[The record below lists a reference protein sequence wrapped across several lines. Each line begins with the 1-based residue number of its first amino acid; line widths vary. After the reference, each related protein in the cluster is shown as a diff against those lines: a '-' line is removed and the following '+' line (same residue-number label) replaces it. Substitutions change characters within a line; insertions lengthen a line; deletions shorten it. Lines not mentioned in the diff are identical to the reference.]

1 MPILTRRDVAAELK
15 AIHGVRHR
23 SLHTAFFGEADPD
36 LLSNRVVVA
45 PVEGSDARFQVEE
58 VSSELH
64 LRRALATAAPDTALA
79 LLLTYGDRVP
89 LDVEARLA
97 RGGVRHIDRGR
108 RLAARFEARSVSP
121 DLLAQKPLVD
131 ALLDLGR
138 AFGKYP
144 GLTVD
149 LDAGWRAF
157 LGELTPL
164 GGGPPSEDG
173 VLTMAVL
180 RTGGPA
186 FAKRCQD
193 WPGLRES
200 LHAWLLLAAGPVAK
214 IAWRA
219 WEADEGLKAGALTFL
234 LQACAEGLGAGRH
247 AYVRG
252 LLRPV
257 LEQLDPDLRDA
268 FAAGAPFLRRWGGLA
283 DRLWLALQ
291 GIPGAAG
298 DVLRAADDVLPREPE
313 VDEALAPSPYLPR
326 ALALVRQR
334 LAAALTS
341 AAQAP
346 DRALVEA
353 AMAAEK
359 RFADHRLAQ
368 VEAERPALERARMAL
383 RLLAWRHR
391 RAQGAEAIEARPP
404 VEQAPAIAAA
414 YAQEGGF
421 VDRARQTLRGSGL
434 DEFGKACAA
443 VLDGV
448 DALRDAQDER
458 FARALD
464 AWTSRGRPPSGAL
477 PIEAAIDELAV
488 KFLAKSDRRRLLV
501 VLMDGM
507 SWERCVEL
515 LLDLEQHGFAPIGE
529 HFTRG
534 LRPVMAAIPTVT
546 DVSRSAFFAG
556 KLPRPGEAL
565 SASGDVQRFAGHKG
579 LQKLG
584 LSPRL
589 LLGGDAVARDGAATA
604 KALDLVRSDERVVGV
619 VLNAIDD
626 QLSAGGHLKVTLG
639 FESIPALR
647 DLLRAAQFAG
657 RAVLLAADHGHVP
670 GARFG
675 SPVAKG
681 DGSTR
686 WRSLA
691 AGEQPGPREVALGG
705 AGVWR
710 PPGVE
715 RVALLY
721 AESDCYGSGPR
732 EGEHGGTALA
742 EVVAPAVLIAADEL
756 ARQAEAEGV
765 PDPGLEVRPLPR
777 PTFWDLSLGPVAPT
791 VPVASGRK
799 REPRPAPVAELTLS
813 LPSVATPVPA
823 ATPVP
828 TPSPAV
834 VELVSQSKMLSAMLA
849 QRPRAKRDEVLRAVT
864 VLAEAGG
871 TLSPE
876 LFAARF
882 GALSV
887 RVPGLVSVLS
897 EVLNVD
903 GYPVLLLDHAAKV
916 VRLDLGKLEAVFKG

>member
-1 MPILTRRDVAAELK
+1 MSPGIPILTRRDVAAELK

-108 RLAARFEARSVSP
+108 RLAARFEARSASP

-138 AFGKYP
+138 DFGKHP
-144 GLTVD
+144 GLTAD

-164 GGGPPSEDG
+164 GIAPPSEDG
-173 VLTMAVL
+173 VLAMVTL
-180 RTGGPA
+180 RAGGPA

-200 LHAWLLLAAGPVAK
+200 LHAWLGLAAGPVAK
-214 IAWRA
+214 VAWRA
-219 WEADEGLKAGALTFL
+219 WEADEGLKSGSLTFL

-252 LLRPV
+252 LLKPI
-257 LEQLDPDLRDA
+257 LEKLDPDLRDV
-268 FAAGAPFLRRWGGLA
+268 FADGAPLLRRWGGLA

-298 DVLRAADDVLPREPE
+298 DVLRTADDVLPRESE

-334 LAAALTS
+334 LATALTS

-346 DRALVEA
+346 DRALIEA

-391 RAQGAEAIEARPP
+391 RVQGAEAIEARPP

-421 VDRARQTLRGSGL
+421 VDRARQTLRGAGL

-443 VLDGV
+443 VLEEV

-464 AWTSRGRPPSGAL
+464 AWTSRGRPPGA
-477 PIEAAIDELAV
+477 
-488 KFLAKSDRRRLLV
+488 DRT
-501 VLMDGM
+501 
-507 SWERCVEL
+507 C
-515 LLDLEQHGFAPIGE
+515 
-529 HFTRG
+529 
-534 LRPVMAAIPTVT
+534 
-546 DVSRSAFFAG
+546 
-556 KLPRPGEAL
+556 
-565 SASGDVQRFAGHKG
+565 
-579 LQKLG
+579 
-584 LSPRL
+584 
-589 LLGGDAVARDGAATA
+589 
-604 KALDLVRSDERVVGV
+604 
-619 VLNAIDD
+619 
-626 QLSAGGHLKVTLG
+626 
-639 FESIPALR
+639 
-647 DLLRAAQFAG
+647 
-657 RAVLLAADHGHVP
+657 
-670 GARFG
+670 RFG
-675 SPVAKG
+675 A
-681 DGSTR
+681 
-686 WRSLA
+686 
-691 AGEQPGPREVALGG
+691 Q
-705 AGVWR
+705 
-710 PPGVE
+710 
-715 RVALLY
+715 
-721 AESDCYGSGPR
+721 
-732 EGEHGGTALA
+732 
-742 EVVAPAVLIAADEL
+742 
-756 ARQAEAEGV
+756 ARTQA
-765 PDPGLEVRPLPR
+765 R
-777 PTFWDLSLGPVAPT
+777 
-791 VPVASGRK
+791 
-799 REPRPAPVAELTLS
+799 PVAELTLS
-813 LPSVATPVPA
+813 LPSVAPPVPA

-828 TPSPAV
+828 TPPPAV